1 MLYDKCAQK
10 KTQNSQIEYG
20 SFHLRH
26 YWKKY
31 IFLKIVRELVKTRN
45 HVIITTTQYYDRSAG
60 GPGFNPQS
68 RIESYRRR
76 NKYGTSS
83 SRV

>member
-10 KTQNSQIEYG
+10 KIPNSQIEYG
-20 SFHLRH
+20 SFHLSN

-31 IFLKIVRELVKTRN
+31 LFLKIVRGLVKTRN
-45 HVIITTTQYYDRSAG
+45 HAIITTTQYYDLSVG

-68 RIESYRRR
+68 RTASYRRHYK
-76 NKYGTSS
+76 NGTSS
-83 SRV
+83 ALV